1 MMSNKTILF
10 TTLIAFLVMA
20 ISGLVMFFM
29 FQESSLNYFLGMKK
43 AGWMNVHNIAGVF
56 TVILIAYHVAMRW
69 GWIENIILR
78 KKKIKL
84 SKEMIG
90 RRRNNTWFLL
100 FFSLSFSTG
109 FLSWIMGSD
118 CEYCLEIHDKL
129 GVVLV
134 LIFLVHFYKHR
145 SSFSRK
151 KK

>member
-1 MMSNKTILF
+1 MSNKIIILLS
-10 TTLIAFLVMA
+10 TLVAFLVMA

-43 AGWMNVHNIAGVF
+43 AGWMNVHNISGVF
-56 TVILIAYHVAMRW
+56 AVILIAYHVAIRW
-69 GWIENIILR
+69 VWIENVILR
-78 KKKIKL
+78 KKKMTL

-100 FFSLSFSTG
+100 FFSLTFSTG
-109 FLSWIMGSD
+109 FLSWIMGGD

-129 GVVLV
+129 GVVLF

-145 SSFSRK
+145 KSFSRK
-151 KK
+151 SK

>member
-1 MMSNKTILF
+1 MSNKIIILLS
-10 TTLIAFLVMA
+10 TLVAFLVMA

-43 AGWMNVHNIAGVF
+43 AGWMNVHNISGVF
-56 TVILIAYHVAMRW
+56 AVILIAYHVAIRW
-69 GWIENIILR
+69 VWIENVILR
-78 KKKIKL
+78 KKKMTL

-100 FFSLSFSTG
+100 FFSLTFSTG
-109 FLSWIMGSD
+109 FLSWIMGGD

-129 GVVLV
+129 GVVLF

-145 SSFSRK
+145 KSFSRK
-151 KK
+151 NK